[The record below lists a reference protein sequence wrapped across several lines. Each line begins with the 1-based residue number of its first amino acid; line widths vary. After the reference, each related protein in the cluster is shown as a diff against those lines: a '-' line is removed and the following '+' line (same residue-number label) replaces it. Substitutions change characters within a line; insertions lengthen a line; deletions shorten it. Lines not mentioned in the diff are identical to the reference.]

1 MVSIAH
7 WLQLLEKDRNR
18 FLEAE
23 NDESAIQRKIGKK
36 YTHIKRKGKPYS
48 LFQLRNDKEKQITL
62 FDFEECN
69 DFGGCSCFSES

>member
-23 NDESAIQRKIGKK
+23 NDESTIQRKIGKK

-69 DFGGCSCFSES
+69 DFGGCSCASES